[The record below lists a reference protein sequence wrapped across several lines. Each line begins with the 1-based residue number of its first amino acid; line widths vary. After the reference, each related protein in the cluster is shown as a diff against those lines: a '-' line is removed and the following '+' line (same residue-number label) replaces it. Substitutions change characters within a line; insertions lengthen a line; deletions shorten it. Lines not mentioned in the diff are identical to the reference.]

1 MRHGKEGYEEKK
13 IILRIP
19 ANVYQAVCSSPRYEV
34 MIMQL
39 DLIEKDTF
47 KLLLREVYLLKDT
60 QVRMQKSLFAK
71 MNEIEKVVRKTRTSE
86 KSDSKQLTLF

>member
-1 MRHGKEGYEEKK
+1 M
-13 IILRIP
+13 
-19 ANVYQAVCSSPRYEV
+19 PRYEV

-60 QVRMQKSLFAK
+60 QTRMQRSLYAK

-86 KSDSKQLTLF
+86 KNDSKQLTLF

>member
-1 MRHGKEGYEEKK
+1 
-13 IILRIP
+13 
-19 ANVYQAVCSSPRYEV
+19 
-34 MIMQL
+34 MQL

-60 QVRMQKSLFAK
+60 QVRMQKSLYAK

>member
-1 MRHGKEGYEEKK
+1 
-13 IILRIP
+13 
-19 ANVYQAVCSSPRYEV
+19 
-34 MIMQL
+34 MQL

-86 KSDSKQLTLF
+86 KSDTKQLTLF

>member
-1 MRHGKEGYEEKK
+1 
-13 IILRIP
+13 
-19 ANVYQAVCSSPRYEV
+19 

-60 QVRMQKSLFAK
+60 QVRMQKSLYAK
-71 MNEIEKVVRKTRTSE
+71 MNEIEKVVRKTRISE
-86 KSDSKQLTLF
+86 KNDSKQLTLF

>member
-1 MRHGKEGYEEKK
+1 
-13 IILRIP
+13 
-19 ANVYQAVCSSPRYEV
+19 

-60 QVRMQKSLFAK
+60 QVRMQKSLYAK

>member
-1 MRHGKEGYEEKK
+1 
-13 IILRIP
+13 
-19 ANVYQAVCSSPRYEV
+19 
-34 MIMQL
+34 MQL

>member
-1 MRHGKEGYEEKK
+1 
-13 IILRIP
+13 
-19 ANVYQAVCSSPRYEV
+19 
-34 MIMQL
+34 MQL

-60 QVRMQKSLFAK
+60 QTRMQRSLYAK

-86 KSDSKQLTLF
+86 KNDSKQLTLF

>member
-1 MRHGKEGYEEKK
+1 
-13 IILRIP
+13 
-19 ANVYQAVCSSPRYEV
+19 
-34 MIMQL
+34 MQL

-60 QVRMQKSLFAK
+60 QTRMQKSLYAK